1 MGKRLIQQARGK
13 GSPTYRSPSFKFKTD
28 GKLKRL
34 KPELIEG
41 TIIDFVNCPGHTAPM
56 AEVEYVDGEICLM
69 PAPEG
74 VKVGDKVAAGPGAK
88 PAPGSIAPLRDLPE
102 GTTIFN
108 IESQP
113 GDGGKFC
120 RTSGVSARIV
130 SKTEKNAIVLLP
142 SKKQRSFNL
151 TCRATVGVIAGGG
164 RPEKPFLKAGVV
176 YHKKRAKN
184 KLYPRTSACKMN
196 AVDHPFGNKRSSR
209 KAKQKVVSR
218 FAPPGKKVGKIASRR
233 TGKRK

>member
-1 MGKRLIQQARGK
+1 MGKNIIQQARGK
-13 GSPTYRSPSFKFKTD
+13 GSPTYKSPSFKFKTD
-28 GKLKRL
+28 AKLKRL

-41 TIIDFVNCPGHTAPM
+41 TIIDFVKCPGHSAPM
-56 AEVEYVDGEICLM
+56 AEVEYADGEICLI

-74 VKVGDKVAAGPGAK
+74 VKVGNKVSAGPGAEL
-88 PAPGSIAPLRDLPE
+88 APGCTLHLRDIPE
-102 GTTIFN
+102 GTDIYN

-120 RTSGVSARIV
+120 RTSGVSARV
-130 SKTEKNAIVLLP
+130 LSKTETEATVMLP
-142 SKKQRSFNL
+142 SKKTKKFHLS
-151 TCRATVGVIAGGG
+151 CRASVGIIAGGG

-176 YHKKRAKN
+176 YHKKRARN

-209 KAKQKVVSR
+209 KAKQKVMSK
-218 FAPPGKKVGKIASRR
+218 FAPPGRKVGKFASKR
-233 TGKRK
+233 TGKRN